1 MNTKIFLSRI
11 RHALRQ
17 MGAMGVVGL
26 GLLIAAV
33 VLWLSFYNSAQQ
45 ERLTLQR
52 KLQSI
57 GINLAQGNSTGVGAS
72 ASQEE
77 QLLAFYAAF
86 PSRDEVPE
94 NLKRIFR
101 AADKNALV
109 LNVGEYTPM
118 QLSNERLGR
127 YRVTLPVKGS
137 FPQIL
142 LFIDKVLQENATNAL
157 ESAAFKRD
165 KVEDAAVEAKLVF
178 LIFVDG
184 VR

>member
-1 MNTKIFLSRI
+1 MITTLFLSRV
-11 RHALRQ
+11 RHGLSQ
-17 MGAMGVVGL
+17 LGTTGVVGL
-26 GLLIAAV
+26 GLLIAAA
-33 VLWLSFYNSAQQ
+33 VLWVSLDQSAQQ
-45 ERLTLQR
+45 ERLSLKRRLQATSI
-52 KLQSI
+52 KLAH
-57 GINLAQGNSTGVGAS
+57 GDSTAGGAS

-77 QLLAFYAAF
+77 QLQAFYTAF
-86 PSRDEVPE
+86 PPRDAVPE

-101 AADKNALV
+101 AADRNALV
-109 LNVGEYTPM
+109 LNVGEYTPL
-118 QLSNERLGR
+118 QVSNERLGR

-165 KVEDAAVEAKLVF
+165 KVDDVAVEAKLVF

>member
-1 MNTKIFLSRI
+1 MNTTLFLSRV
-11 RHALRQ
+11 RYGLRQ
-17 MGAMGVVGL
+17 LSAMGVVGL
-26 GLLIAAV
+26 ALLIAAA
-33 VLWLSFYNSAQQ
+33 VLWLNLDNSARQ
-45 ERLTLQR
+45 ERQSLQR
-52 KLQSI
+52 RLQVI
-57 GINLAQGNSTGVGAS
+57 GVQLTQGDATGGDAF

-77 QLLAFYAAF
+77 QLQGFYAAL
-86 PSRDEVPE
+86 PSRNAIPE

-109 LNVGEYTPM
+109 LNVGEYT
-118 QLSNERLGR
+118 QVQVSNERIGR
-127 YRVTLPVKGS
+127 YRVTFPVKGS

-142 LFIDKVLQENATNAL
+142 LFIDKVLRENATIAL

-165 KVEDAAVEAKLVF
+165 KVDDAAVEAKLVF